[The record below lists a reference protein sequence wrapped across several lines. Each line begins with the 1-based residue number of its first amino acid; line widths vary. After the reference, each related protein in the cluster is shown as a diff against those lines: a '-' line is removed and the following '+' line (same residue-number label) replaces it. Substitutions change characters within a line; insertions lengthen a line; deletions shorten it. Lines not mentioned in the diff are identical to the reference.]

1 MATKH
6 LFPLLLDGA
15 AQVISS
21 NGAQTW
27 NTNTSIVN
35 VTASTNT
42 TVTIPAAKTDGRPHE
57 LGTLV
62 VITCGNL
69 SASNDV
75 KVYNGSV
82 DANNLIATL
91 DAANESTTLMLT
103 NSGWFQLAR
112 ENNSGTLAADNLTLS
127 GTLTVT
133 GATTMNGNVVI
144 GNATT
149 DTVSFYGTTP
159 AVVQRASS
167 EQAQVSAPTIGATFS
182 KAELDAAFLATNTLL
197 NRLRAD
203 LVALGLIKGAA

>member
-1 MATKH
+1 MPTKH

-15 AQVISS
+15 TQTISS

-42 TVTIPAAKTDGRPHE
+42 TVTIPAVKTDGRPHE

-62 VITCGNL
+62 VITCGTL
-69 SASNDV
+69 TVSNDV

-112 ENNSGTLAADNLTLS
+112 ENNSGTLAADNVTLT
-127 GTLTVT
+127 GTLTVG
-133 GATTMNGNVVI
+133 GAATMNGNVVI
-144 GNATT
+144 GDSAT
-149 DTVSFYGTTP
+149 DTIGFYGATP
-159 AVVQRASS
+159 TARIAAAT
-167 EQAQVSAPTIGATFS
+167 QAQVSTPTISATPT

-197 NRLRAD
+197 NKLRAD
-203 LVALGLIKGAA
+203 LVTLGLIKGSA